1 MLIASYTLVLEQLK
15 HDRQCLRQVHC
26 SLGAEVELLII
37 DRSLNSCCLT
47 DVKT

>member
-1 MLIASYTLVLEQLK
+1 MIIANYTFVLEQLK

-26 SLGAEVELLII
+26 SLGAEVELII